1 MSDDW
6 TFKKADELDPLAVD
20 VFREIRQEYHADLAG
35 YAIALLFMPKP
46 KVSRGNIVVGE
57 AHVLGWRTRFLS
69 GLHGTVTLA
78 WEWWQ
83 EATTA
88 QQQALIDHELSHFE
102 ADDEHERLRIRGH
115 DVEEF
120 IEIMA
125 RHGAWTDGLKYAKGA
140 LQQRLPGMEDPD
152 EDEGDGAGTSVTIEA
167 LGRTVSLGTHPEAM
181 EKLRRAAERVAAGA
195 GR

>member
-6 TFKKADELDPLAVD
+6 KLKKADELDPLAVD
-20 VFREIRQEYHADLAG
+20 LFRDIRQEYHADLAG
-35 YAIALLFMPKP
+35 YAIALLFVPKP
-46 KVSRGNIVVGE
+46 KTSKGNIVVGE
-57 AHVLGWRTRFLS
+57 AHVLLGRTRFLS
-69 GLHGTVTLA
+69 GLHGTITLA

-88 QQQALIDHELSHFE
+88 QQQALIDHELSHFD
-102 ADDEHERLRIRGH
+102 ADDERECLRIRGH

-125 RHGAWTDGLKYAKGA
+125 RHGAWTDGLKYAQGA

-152 EDEGDGAGTSVTIEA
+152 EDDGAGTSVTIEA
-167 LGRTVSLGTHPEAM
+167 LGRKVSLGTHPEAM
-181 EKLRRAAERVAAGA
+181 EKLKRAAERVAVGA
-195 GR
+195 GG

>member
-6 TFKKADELDPLAVD
+6 KLKKADELDPLAVD
-20 VFREIRQEYHADLAG
+20 LFRDIRREYHADLAG
-35 YAIALLFMPKP
+35 YAIALLFVPKP
-46 KVSRGNIVVGE
+46 KTSNGNIVVGE
-57 AHVLGWRTRFLS
+57 AHVLSGRTRFLS
-69 GLHGTVTLA
+69 GLHGTITLA

-125 RHGAWTDGLKYAKGA
+125 RHGAWHDGLKYAQGA

-152 EDEGDGAGTSVTIEA
+152 DDDGAGTSVTIEA
-167 LGRTVSLGTHPEAM
+167 LGRKVELGTHPEAM
-181 EKLRRAAERVAAGA
+181 QKLKRAAERVAVGA
-195 GR
+195 GG